1 MIKGILNNPHLKN
14 FSCISQKIRLENLST
29 TFTRNSSSSTSSSQ
43 PIETFDQPIEG
54 ITHGDSMQHV
64 ILQKFKLKEPSAK
77 FDKTLVFPISKFVFG
92 QPNRPDLIHRC
103 VMFER
108 SLMRSGSA
116 NTKTRSEVAMSGRK
130 LRPQK
135 GTGRARLGDASSPTL
150 RKGGVA
156 FGPKPK
162 DWSQGIPRKVWELGL
177 RTVLSQRWREGKLII
192 VDKFD
197 MEGLEDASEELSSF
211 IKAKDWSSSF
221 LIASARWGTEASGL
235 ESPSLLRKAISRSH
249 LIRDG
254 IRLGQTGT
262 WWQNLQRERIL
273 PILNT
278 LDLAHPNDIRPGK
291 PHPADSKLPAVGIYH
306 LLLRKHVI
314 LDIEAVRHLE
324 HKLTEDLRRP
334 ISALGVS
341 PVEAHYQSL
350 IASHSIS
357 SIPAFQKTENF
368 KES

>member
-1 MIKGILNNPHLKN
+1 
-14 FSCISQKIRLENLST
+14 
-29 TFTRNSSSSTSSSQ
+29 
-43 PIETFDQPIEG
+43 
-54 ITHGDSMQHV
+54 MQHV

-77 FDKTLVFPISKFVFG
+77 FDKTLVFPISK
-92 QPNRPDLIHRC
+92 PDLIHRC

-116 NTKTRSEVAMSGRK
+116 NTKTRSEVA
-130 LRPQK
+130 
-135 GTGRARLGDASSPTL
+135 
-150 RKGGVA
+150 
-156 FGPKPK
+156 
-162 DWSQGIPRKVWELGL
+162 I
-177 RTVLSQRWREGKLII
+177 QRWREGKLII

-254 IRLGQTGT
+254 IR
-262 WWQNLQRERIL
+262 
-273 PILNT
+273 
-278 LDLAHPNDIRPGK
+278 LAHPNDIRPGK

-357 SIPAFQKTENF
+357 SIPAFQKKNF